1 MLAVTSLQAYGEKK
15 TDRVLQR
22 YHPLSPVFS
31 IQPYKLNGISIPAL
45 APTSSLSLLFAL
57 VYAKVNPKDQSIN
70 KAFPHSDTLKG
81 VQLGWSGD
89 VYQSV
94 RLNTS
99 LWYTKRVLQR

>member
-22 YHPLSPVFS
+22 YHPLSPIFS

-57 VYAKVNPKDQSIN
+57 VYHNEV
-70 KAFPHSDTLKG
+70 F
-81 VQLGWSGD
+81 
-89 VYQSV
+89 
-94 RLNTS
+94 
-99 LWYTKRVLQR
+99 KRTD